1 MKPPSI
7 ALDAANLA
15 AARVG
20 AHGLS
25 DEELARRD
33 SRVGQLRARLAAE
46 HAAGQHAYLDLPIDD
61 GGLESVLELAQV
73 RLGRFRYLVVLGI
86 GGSALGLR
94 ALVQALGRPVDHV
107 DLHIVDSTDPWLF
120 ADIVTRIELR
130 ESLFVVISKSGG
142 TIETVAA
149 MGFFVERL
157 QSAGLPLR
165 EHVIVVTDPD
175 EGPLRAFAEDHCLE
189 SASIPPR
196 VGGRFSVLSA
206 AGLVPAALLNI
217 DVAGLLR
224 GAATERRRCL
234 GPDANGDW
242 AAHLGLYATEMLAL
256 GKTSLVFMPYS
267 ARLRCLADWFVQLW
281 DESLGKESEQ
291 QGRKV
296 STGQA
301 VIPAVGP
308 TDQHAQL
315 QLFLDGPNDKLLL
328 FVRVLHHEMD
338 VKLGEFDWQRFG
350 AEFIRGRSLGQIMD
364 SQWAGTVEACV
375 NRGRANATIALP
387 QVDAESMG
395 ALIMGLQ
402 VATSIAGMAL
412 GVNAY
417 DQPAV
422 ELGKRISRRMLGG

>member
-1 MKPPSI
+1 MNESTI
-7 ALDAANLA
+7 TLNATNLA

-20 AHGLS
+20 AHGIA
-25 DEELARRD
+25 DEEIAQSEHTLA
-33 SRVGQLRARLAAE
+33 QLRARLAAE

-61 GGLESVLELAQV
+61 RGLESVLELTQI

-120 ADIVTRIELR
+120 ADIVTRIELPQT
-130 ESLFVVISKSGG
+130 LFVVISKSGG

-157 QSAGLPLR
+157 NAAGLPLR
-165 EHVIVVTDPD
+165 DHLIVVTDPD
-175 EGPLRAFAEDHCLE
+175 QGPLRAFADTHCLE

-224 GAATERRRCL
+224 GAAIERKRCL
-234 GPDANGDW
+234 GTDSRGDW
-242 AAHLGLYATEMLAL
+242 AARLGLYATQQLQL
-256 GKTSLVFMPYS
+256 GKNNLVFMPYS

-281 DESLGKESEQ
+281 DESLGKECEQ

-296 STGQA
+296 SFGQA
-301 VIPAVGP
+301 VIPATGP

-328 FVRVLHHEMD
+328 FVRVMHHEMD
-338 VKLGEFDWQRFG
+338 VKLGEFDWPQFG
-350 AEFIRGRSLGQIMD
+350 AEFLRGRSLGQIID

-375 NRGRANATIALP
+375 KRGRANATVQLP
-387 QVDAESMG
+387 QVDAESLG
-395 ALIMGLQ
+395 ALMMGLQ
-402 VATSIAGMAL
+402 VATSIAGLAL
-412 GVNAY
+412 GVNPY